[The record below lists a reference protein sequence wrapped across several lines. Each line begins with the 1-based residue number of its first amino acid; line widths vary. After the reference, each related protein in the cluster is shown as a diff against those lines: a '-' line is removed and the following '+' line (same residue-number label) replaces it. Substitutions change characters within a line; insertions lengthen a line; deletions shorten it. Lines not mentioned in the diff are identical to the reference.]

1 MSNEKPG
8 ALELADIFENLA
20 HPTGPR
26 HRAATELLRL
36 HAKVQVLE
44 AMLESIGAGGVSAQ
58 RIRQESDYITQP
70 IEMVAASVVL
80 PEPAAWKYS
89 SPFGKDCYYSER
101 IGFPNEYP
109 YTNPE
114 PLYTEQQVRELLAA
128 QTQKRKPLTDV
139 ELQAAIRQT
148 SMQQQANCGY
158 PSFKNL
164 MNLARAIA
172 RAIERAHGIGDTNEN

>member
-1 MSNEKPG
+1 MVTHTLANVLALPG
-8 ALELADIFENLA
+8 FDY
-20 HPTGPR
+20 
-26 HRAATELLRL
+26 
-36 HAKVQVLE
+36 
-44 AMLESIGAGGVSAQ
+44 ES
-58 RIRQESDYITQP
+58 
-70 IEMVAASVVL
+70 
-80 PEPAAWKYS
+80 
-89 SPFGKDCYYSER
+89 SE
-101 IGFPNEYP
+101 
-109 YTNPE
+109 
-114 PLYTEQQVRELLAA
+114 QVRELLAA